1 MHLRTIDSGDFIGIT
16 FDDEEDSVVFLPY
29 SGEVLL
35 VNSRALH
42 GLSNS
47 NEFQANQQSSE
58 LADFL
63 DHLGVKLS

>member
-1 MHLRTIDSGDFIGIT
+1 MHLRTIDSGDFVGIT

-35 VNSRALH
+35 VSSGALH

-63 DHLGVKLS
+63 DHLGVKTS